1 MDNYFVIGVVVSKNK
16 LDYCL
21 VFHDK
26 VLKQGDT
33 ANETSVIMLTFN
45 LLLREFNV
53 PNEQIIICAEHSG
66 QYNYPLIYSCEC
78 SKYKLWLENPNQ
90 IKFFCS
96 GLQQGKNY
104 KLNSKQIAVYAS
116 NNLNKM
122 HLCHQQVSEV
132 EHLKQ
137 LYSEL
142 EMLEIDCTKLHSKL
156 VDQKNYMSEEVFN
169 INAGRLINLMQGL
182 EDAIKTIKSEIRC
195 IFADN
200 PFLSVQM
207 ELLTSIESVDTDL
220 ALKMIVET
228 DAFTRF
234 DNCRQF
240 CSHIGIA
247 PLNKILKTNEHLVNA
262 GYPKNDKGIKT
273 ILNQAALSIIKEND
287 SELKNYYIRKV
298 KEGKD
303 EKIVLN
309 AIRVKL
315 VARMFAVIK
324 NNQSYQ
330 HVLMKDRAV
339 SPMLV
344 SNNWQCT
351 EI

>member
-1 MDNYFVIGVVVSKNK
+1 MDNFFVVGVVVSKTK

-21 VFHDK
+21 MSQDK
-26 VLKQGDT
+26 VLKQGT
-33 ANETSVIMLTFN
+33 MVNETSAIRLTFASFLN
-45 LLLREFNV
+45 EFGLSND
-53 PNEQIIICAEHSG
+53 QIVICTEHSG

-96 GLQQGKNY
+96 GLQQGKQY
-104 KLNSKQIAVYAS
+104 KLNSKQIAVYALR
-116 NNLNKM
+116 NLDKM

-137 LYSEL
+137 LHSEL
-142 EMLEIDCTKLHSKL
+142 EMLEIDSAKLHSKL

-182 EDAIKTIKSEIRC
+182 EDAITTIKSEIRC

-200 PFLSVQM
+200 LFLSEQM

-240 CSHIGIA
+240 CSHVGIA
-247 PLNKILKTNEHLVNA
+247 PLNKIIKVNEHLVNA
-262 GYPKNDKGIKT
+262 SYPKNDKGIKT
-273 ILNQAALSIIKEND
+273 FLNQAALSILKNND

-324 NNQSYQ
+324 NNQKYQ
-330 HVLMKDRAV
+330 HVLMKEGIV
-339 SPMLV
+339 TSVYESL
-344 SNNWQCT
+344 
-351 EI
+351 

>member
-1 MDNYFVIGVVVSKNK
+1 MDNYFVVGVVVSKNK

-21 VFHDK
+21 MSNDR
-26 VLKQGDT
+26 VLKQGTTD
-33 ANETSVIMLTFN
+33 NETSAIRLTFT
-45 LLLREFNV
+45 LFLREFKLSND
-53 PNEQIIICAEHSG
+53 QILICAEHSG

-78 SKYKLWLENPNQ
+78 DMYKLWLENPNQ
-90 IKFFCS
+90 IKIYCS

-104 KLNSKQIAVYAS
+104 RLSPKQIAIYGS
-116 NNLNKM
+116 RNSDKIKLTS
-122 HLCHQQVSEV
+122 QPVSEV

-137 LYSEL
+137 LHNEL
-142 EMLEIDCTKLHSKL
+142 EMLEVDSAKLHSQL
-156 VDQKNYMSEEVFN
+156 FDQKNYMSEEVFN
-169 INAGRLINLMQGL
+169 INATRLINLLRGL
-182 EDAIKTIKSEIRC
+182 EDAIATIKSEIKC

-200 PFLSVQM
+200 SFLSEQL
-207 ELLTSIESVDTDL
+207 ELLTSIESVDNDI

-234 DNCRQF
+234 ENCRQF
-240 CSHIGIA
+240 CSHAGIA
-247 PLNKILKTNEHLVNA
+247 PLNKVLKINERSIHTIH
-262 GYPKNDKGIKT
+262 PKADKGIKT
-273 ILNQAALSIIKEND
+273 ILNQAALSIVKKKD

-324 NNQSYQ
+324 NKQRYLPIISKEESFTP
-330 HVLMKDRAV
+330 LIET
-339 SPMLV
+339 L
-344 SNNWQCT
+344 
-351 EI
+351 